1 MAVSTETTKCR
12 VVLKYDKEG
21 SSSYNVSDATEN
33 QVLFDIASS
42 INNLQSTPLK
52 GVYRSIEEEIKP
64 N

>member
-21 SSSYNVSDATEN
+21 SSSYNVSDSIEN
-33 QVLFDIASS
+33 QVLFDIANA
-42 INNLQSTPLK
+42 INDLQSTPLK
-52 GVYRSIEEEIKP
+52 GVYRSIEEEIKS